1 MPVKRKWEGASRPV
15 CQAWWGGHGSSL
27 VPVCCLRW
35 EGNLLN
41 LLLKKKNGPFWTPSQ
56 NFWPCFCWNDILFYK
71 QLWAPT
77 PHSCSHLSYCFRVS
91 SSSLVNSLQ
100 NVEMLD
106 NCARARM
113 HMCGSRDWGALW
125 WEDFAE
131 VCSSAIQRTRAPR
144 PPQPQY
150 GQQGRCSQSTTL
162 TVLPACAAEADL
174 PGGARWMDGVWV
186 WLIRVMSSRDHKT
199 VLSPRWQPPPQSWNV
214 YGVLLM
220 CFPFR
225 FPNGS
230 NNGD

>member
-1 MPVKRKWEGASRPV
+1 M
-15 CQAWWGGHGSSL
+15 GGKSFESIT
-27 VPVCCLRW
+27 
-35 EGNLLN
+35 E
-41 LLLKKKNGPFWTPSQ
+41 KKNGPFWTPSQ

-77 PHSCSHLSYCFRVS
+77 PHSCSHLSYYFRVS

-125 WEDFAE
+125 WEDFAG

-144 PPQPQY
+144 PPPQPQY

-174 PGGARWMDGVWV
+174 PGGARRKDGVWV
-186 WLIRVMSSRDHKT
+186 WLIRVMSTGDHKT
-199 VLSPRWQPPPQSWNV
+199 VLSPRWQPPP
-214 YGVLLM
+214 
-220 CFPFR
+220 
-225 FPNGS
+225 PNPGMS
-230 NNGD
+230 MEFC